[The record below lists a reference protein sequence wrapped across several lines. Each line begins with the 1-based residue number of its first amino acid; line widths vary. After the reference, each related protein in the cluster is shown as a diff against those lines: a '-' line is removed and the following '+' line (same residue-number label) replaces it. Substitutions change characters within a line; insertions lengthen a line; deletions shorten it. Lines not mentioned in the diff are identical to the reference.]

1 MEFSR
6 PEYWSGIE
14 SSHNAGDLG
23 LIPGSGRYSGE
34 GKGYPLRYS
43 DLENSIVC
51 IVHGVAK
58 SQTWLSDFQSVNK
71 LGFPHW
77 VSKLQPQFQM
87 GSLKVHIFSLFLF
100 SLVYSWEW
108 ESLSFDMSEKLE
120 VQVIP
125 FCSPFLVLLYLPNI
139 NMLDCQVRISV
150 LFPSLLIIKE

>member
-1 MEFSR
+1 MSQLVKNPPAMWNTWVR
-6 PEYWSGIE
+6 S
-14 SSHNAGDLG
+14 LG
-23 LIPGSGRYSGE
+23 REDPLEKGKDALQYSG
-34 GKGYPLRYS
+34 
-43 DLENSIVC
+43 LENSIVC

-58 SQTWLSDFQSVNK
+58 SQTWLSNFQSVNK

-100 SLVYSWEW
+100 SLVYSCEW
-108 ESLSFDMSEKLE
+108 ERLSFDMSEKLE
-120 VQVIP
+120 VQLIP

-150 LFPSLLIIKE
+150 LFPSILIIKE